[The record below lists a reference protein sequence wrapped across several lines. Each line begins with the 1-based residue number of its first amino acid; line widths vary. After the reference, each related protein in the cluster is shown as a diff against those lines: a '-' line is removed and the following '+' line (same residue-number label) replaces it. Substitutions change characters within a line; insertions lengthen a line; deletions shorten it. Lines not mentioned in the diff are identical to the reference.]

1 MPLEYLVD
9 DKFLEQMD
17 SKLTGWTDPVARLRH
32 ALEKDEFELYCQPI
46 VSLAGGERY
55 PMGEVLVRMREEEK
69 ALLAQ
74 LSSKQVA
81 PDRLLFEID
90 ESDVLQRPELAAKF
104 VAAYRALSRSTAASH
119 AGS

>member
-1 MPLEYLVD
+1 
-9 DKFLEQMD
+9 MD
-17 SKLTGWTDPVARLRH
+17 SKLTGWTDPAARLRH

-69 ALLAQ
+69 ALLPPGEFLPVFEHTGFAQ
-74 LSSKQVA
+74 GFGISKPQ
-81 PDRLLFEID
+81 PI
-90 ESDVLQRPELAAKF
+90 AA
-104 VAAYRALSRSTAASH
+104 V